1 MLLTRN
7 APRDTLLAQESDNHS
22 VSETR
27 DLILDQVR
35 ADGEASAS
43 MLARSL
49 ELSLG
54 AVRHHLIILE
64 RDGLLL
70 KRQDR
75 HGVGKPVHLY
85 RLSPQGEESFPKN
98 YDKLLTAV
106 LDQLGTEGGV
116 PEVEELLRRIA
127 RKMVS
132 ERTGGVSPSSRSERI
147 KLLTELFEAE
157 GFQPQVAS
165 SEGALELRQMT
176 CPYHSVA
183 MKHPEVCCLDKEL
196 IECALDAQVELAEWR
211 PNGDRA
217 CVFVES

>member
-1 MLLTRN
+1 M
-7 APRDTLLAQESDNHS
+7 
-22 VSETR
+22 SETR
-27 DLILDQVR
+27 DSILEQVR
-35 ADGEASAS
+35 ADGEASAAR
-43 MLARSL
+43 LARSL

-70 KRQDR
+70 KRQKR
-75 HGVGKPVHLY
+75 HGVGKPANLY

-98 YDKLLTAV
+98 YDKLLAAV
-106 LDQLGTEGGV
+106 LGQLESEGSV

-132 ERTGGVSPSSRSERI
+132 DRTGGVTPSSRADQIE
-147 KLLTELFEAE
+147 LLTELFDAE
-157 GFQPQVAS
+157 GFQPQIES
-165 SEGALELRQMT
+165 SAGSLQLRQMT

-183 MKHPEVCCLDKEL
+183 MEHPEICCLDKEL
-196 IECALDAQVELAEWR
+196 IECTLATQVELAEWR

-217 CVFVES
+217 CVFVESRIEAST